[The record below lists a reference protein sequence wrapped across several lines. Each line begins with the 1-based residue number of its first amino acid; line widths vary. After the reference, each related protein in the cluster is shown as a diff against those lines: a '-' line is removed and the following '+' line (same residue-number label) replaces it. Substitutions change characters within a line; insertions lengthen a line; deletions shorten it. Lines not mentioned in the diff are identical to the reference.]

1 MDIGL
6 SLLQLIIEI
15 IIFLVAVTIG
25 IFVVNKL
32 KNSDTK
38 FLNPTEYLPTE
49 EIHSIKQIYYLIM
62 MGLCFVVA
70 LYALVFASGDLTY
83 FVIFDIIFSLY
94 IAITI
99 EKDSAW
105 KKVLILLLIPYG
117 SLTYLMFNFTLIS
130 LLDLIHIPVFLY
142 LIKYYYDKFK
152 IYTESNSL
160 GITIVL
166 LFSIIFISFFITIFV
181 EGVNPLDSLV
191 MVSNAFTSNGYAVLG
206 KSIPGKVNSLFLV
219 WSGYLISGVGTATL
233 TVALLT
239 RHYNK
244 RFDDL
249 EKLIKENNK
258 D

>member
-70 LYALVFASGDLTY
+70 LYALVFDSGDLTY

-105 KKVLILLLIPYG
+105 KKVLILFLIPYG

-152 IYTESNSL
+152 VYTESNSL

-166 LFSIIFISFFITIFV
+166 LFSIVFVSFFITIFV

>member
-1 MDIGL
+1 M
-6 SLLQLIIEI
+6 
-15 IIFLVAVTIG
+15 
-25 IFVVNKL
+25 
-32 KNSDTK
+32 
-38 FLNPTEYLPTE
+38 
-49 EIHSIKQIYYLIM
+49 
-62 MGLCFVVA
+62 CFVVA
-70 LYALVFASGDLTY
+70 LYALVFDSGDLTY

-105 KKVLILLLIPYG
+105 KKVLILFLIPYG

-166 LFSIIFISFFITIFV
+166 LFSIVFVSFFITIFV

>member
-1 MDIGL
+1 MGL

-70 LYALVFASGDLTY
+70 LYALVFDSGDLTY

-105 KKVLILLLIPYG
+105 KKVLILFLIPYG

-166 LFSIIFISFFITIFV
+166 LFSIVFVSFFITIFV

>member
-38 FLNPTEYLPTE
+38 FLNPTEYLPDE
-49 EIHSIKQIYYLIM
+49 EIHSIKQVYYLIM

-70 LYALVFASGDLTY
+70 LYALVFSSGDLTY

-94 IAITI
+94 ISITI
-99 EKDSAW
+99 EKDSVW
-105 KKVLILLLIPYG
+105 KKILVLLLIPYG
-117 SLTYLMFNFTLIS
+117 SLTFMMFNFTLVS

-166 LFSIIFISFFITIFV
+166 LFSIVFISFFITIFV

>member
-1 MDIGL
+1 MGL

-49 EIHSIKQIYYLIM
+49 EIHSIKQIFYLIM

-70 LYALVFASGDLTY
+70 LYALVFDSGDLTY

-105 KKVLILLLIPYG
+105 KKVLILFLIPYG

-166 LFSIIFISFFITIFV
+166 LFSIVFVSFFITIFV

>member
-6 SLLQLIIEI
+6 SLLQLIVEI
-15 IIFLVAVTIG
+15 IIFLVAVTVG
-25 IFVVNKL
+25 IFVFNKL
-32 KNSDTK
+32 KNSNTK
-38 FLNPTEYLPTE
+38 FLNPTEYLPDE
-49 EIHSIKQIYYLIM
+49 EIHSIKQVYYLIM
-62 MGLCFVVA
+62 MGLCFVVT

-83 FVIFDIIFSLY
+83 FVMFDIIFSLY
-94 IAITI
+94 VAITI

-105 KKVLILLLIPYG
+105 HKVLVLLLIPYG
-117 SLTYLMFNFTLIS
+117 SLTFLMFNFTLVS
-130 LLDLIHIPVFLY
+130 LLDVIHIPVFLY

-152 IYTESNSL
+152 AYTESNSL

-166 LFSIIFISFFITIFV
+166 LFAIVFISFFLTIFV

-244 RFDDL
+244 RFDEL

>member
-1 MDIGL
+1 MDMGL

-70 LYALVFASGDLTY
+70 LYALVFDSGDLTY

-105 KKVLILLLIPYG
+105 KKVLILFLIPYG

-166 LFSIIFISFFITIFV
+166 LFSIVFVSFFITIFV